1 MNISS
6 EQAILVAFGDAVRRH
21 RVELGLSQEVL
32 AENVGLHRTYI
43 GSVERGER
51 NVSLLNL
58 RKIAHA
64 LGIPLSKLLCDAE
77 NEMPVRPDRS

>member
-1 MNISS
+1 MDISS
-6 EQAILVAFGDAVRRH
+6 EQTILVAFGDAVRRH
-21 RVELGLSQEVL
+21 RVELGLSQEAL

-64 LGIPLSKLLCDAE
+64 LGLSVSKLLNDAE